1 MEQQNMHYGRLPK
14 VQLILNIFL
23 FMYEKQVSYDK
34 LLKGKEKKQFYLLK
48 AVFSLNHL

>member
-1 MEQQNMHYGRLPK
+1 MEQQNMHFGRLEK

-23 FMYEKQVSYDK
+23 FMYEKEVYNDK
-34 LLKGKEKKQFYLLK
+34 LLKGKEKKLVYLLN